1 MTATTAKPEKG
12 YRWCDRCR
20 RSFAP
25 TEVVNGACPVC
36 GGPTRSMGRLQAIAR
51 GIMSNELAAPD
62 IRTKHRQLV
71 RLIWTRNGMGQ
82 QYYRVMAPDLSYAK
96 FEARVTELL
105 CAGAT
110 EGWVRFVLP
119 PAPSMDENEYRMEFL
134 DEERFLAELE
144 AAFADV
150 VLHEDFPTPDAKER
164 R

>member
-1 MTATTAKPEKG
+1 MPTEVSRQSKG

-25 TEVVNGACPVC
+25 AETPNGACPVC
-36 GGPTRSMGRLQAIAR
+36 GAQTREIGRLEAIAR

-71 RLIWTRNGMGQ
+71 KLIWTRNGMGQ
-82 QYYRVMAPDLSYAK
+82 QYYRVIAPELSYAK

-105 CAGAT
+105 CQGAVD
-110 EGWVRFVLP
+110 GWVKFVLP
-119 PAPSMDENEYRMEFL
+119 PAPSMDENDYRVEFV
-134 DEERFLAELE
+134 DEDRFISELT

-150 VLHEDFPTPDAKER
+150 ALHQDVSEPAAGGKS
-164 R
+164 